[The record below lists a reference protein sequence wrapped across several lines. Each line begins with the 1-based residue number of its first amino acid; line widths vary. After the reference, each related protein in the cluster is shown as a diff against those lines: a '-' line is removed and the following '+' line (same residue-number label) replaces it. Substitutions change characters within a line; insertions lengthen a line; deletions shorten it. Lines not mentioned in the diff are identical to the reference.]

1 MCVSSHLIALKAE
14 IYELQAAAVC
24 QRVRL
29 LFKRGNNNSSS
40 NDNKGKKNAEVSRET
55 PPGSHLP
62 ACRMNIKN
70 PFVFIEKRG
79 V

>member
-1 MCVSSHLIALKAE
+1 MCVVSHLKALEAE
-14 IYELQAAAVC
+14 IHELQAAAVC
-24 QRVRL
+24 QRVHL
-29 LFKRGNNNSSS
+29 LFKRGNNNSSG
-40 NDNKGKKNAEVSRET
+40 NNNKEKKNAEVSRET